1 MYKHFFKPLF
11 DFLLALTALPFILL
25 LCIPVA
31 IAIKADDKGPVF
43 YCGKRIGRNGK
54 PFKMVKFR
62 TMKVNAPDIRLNDGS
77 TYNSDDDDRVT
88 KVGKF
93 LRKTS
98 IDELPQIFNILKF
111 QMSFIGPRPDP
122 VDWLDKYADN
132 ERDFLKLRPGVTG
145 YNQAYFRNSADGQQ
159 KIDNDNYYFK
169 HISLWFD
176 IKIFFRTFICVV
188 KKENVNVSADRV
200 ESAAEEQENNGKG
213 NNDA

>member
-11 DFLLALTALPFILL
+11 DFFLALTALPFILL

-122 VDWLDKYADN
+122 VDWLEKYADD

-145 YNQAYFRNSADGQQ
+145 YNQAYFRNSVDGQQ
-159 KIDNDNYYFK
+159 KIDNDNYYYK

-176 IKIFFRTFICVV
+176 IKIFFKTFICVV
-188 KKENVNVSADRV
+188 KKENVYVSADRV
-200 ESAAEEQENNGKG
+200 ESAVEEQESNGKG
-213 NNDA
+213 NDDA

>member
-1 MYKHFFKPLF
+1 
-11 DFLLALTALPFILL
+11 
-25 LCIPVA
+25 
-31 IAIKADDKGPVF
+31 
-43 YCGKRIGRNGK
+43 
-54 PFKMVKFR
+54 
-62 TMKVNAPDIRLNDGS
+62 MKVNAPDIRLNDGS

-122 VDWLDKYADN
+122 VDWLEKYADD

-159 KIDNDNYYFK
+159 KIDNDNYYYK

-176 IKIFFRTFICVV
+176 IKIFFKTFICVV

-200 ESAAEEQENNGKG
+200 ESAVEEQESNGKG
-213 NNDA
+213 NDDA

>member
-11 DFLLALTALPFILL
+11 DFFLALTALPFILL

-62 TMKVNAPDIRLNDGS
+62 TMKVNAPDIRLNDVS

-122 VDWLDKYADN
+122 VDWLEKYADD

-159 KIDNDNYYFK
+159 KIDNDNYYYK

-176 IKIFFRTFICVV
+176 IKIFFKTFICVV

-200 ESAAEEQENNGKG
+200 ESAVEEQESNGKG
-213 NNDA
+213 NDDA

>member
-11 DFLLALTALPFILL
+11 DFFLALTALPFILL

-122 VDWLDKYADN
+122 VDWLEKYADD
-132 ERDFLKLRPGVTG
+132 ERDFLKLRPGITG

-159 KIDNDNYYFK
+159 KIDNDNYYYK

-176 IKIFFRTFICVV
+176 IKIFFKTFICVV
-188 KKENVNVSADRV
+188 KKENVNVSAARV
-200 ESAAEEQENNGKG
+200 ESAVEEQESNGKG
-213 NNDA
+213 NDDA

>member
-11 DFLLALTALPFILL
+11 DFFLALTALPFILL

-111 QMSFIGPRPDP
+111 HMSFIGPRPDP
-122 VDWLDKYADN
+122 VDWLEKYADD

-159 KIDNDNYYFK
+159 KIDNDNYYYK

-176 IKIFFRTFICVV
+176 IKIFFKTFICVV

-200 ESAAEEQENNGKG
+200 ESAVEEQESNGKG
-213 NNDA
+213 NDDA

>member
-122 VDWLDKYADN
+122 VDWLEKYADD

-159 KIDNDNYYFK
+159 KIDNDNYYYK

-176 IKIFFRTFICVV
+176 IKIFFKTFICVV

-200 ESAAEEQENNGKG
+200 ESAVEEQESNGKG
-213 NNDA
+213 NDNA

>member
-11 DFLLALTALPFILL
+11 DFFLALTALPFILL

-122 VDWLDKYADN
+122 VDWLEKYADD

-159 KIDNDNYYFK
+159 KIDNDNYYYK

-176 IKIFFRTFICVV
+176 IKIFFKTFICVV

-200 ESAAEEQENNGKG
+200 ESAVEEQESNGKG
-213 NNDA
+213 NDDA

>member
-11 DFLLALTALPFILL
+11 DFFLALTALPFILL

-31 IAIKADDKGPVF
+31 IAIKADDRGPVF

-122 VDWLDKYADN
+122 VDWLEKYADD

-159 KIDNDNYYFK
+159 KIDNDNYYYK

-176 IKIFFRTFICVV
+176 IKIFFKTFICVV

-200 ESAAEEQENNGKG
+200 ESAVEEQESNGKG
-213 NNDA
+213 NDDA

>member
-11 DFLLALTALPFILL
+11 DFFLALTALPFILL

-122 VDWLDKYADN
+122 VDWLEKYADD

-159 KIDNDNYYFK
+159 KIDNDNYYYK

-176 IKIFFRTFICVV
+176 IKIFFKTFICVV

-200 ESAAEEQENNGKG
+200 ESAVEEHESNGKG
-213 NNDA
+213 NDDA

>member
-188 KKENVNVSADRV
+188 KKDNVNVSADRV

>member
-122 VDWLDKYADN
+122 VDWLEKYADD

-159 KIDNDNYYFK
+159 KIDNDNYYYK

-176 IKIFFRTFICVV
+176 IKIFFKTFICVV

-200 ESAAEEQENNGKG
+200 ESAVEEQESNGKG

>member
-200 ESAAEEQENNGKG
+200 ESAAEEQDNNGKG

>member
-11 DFLLALTALPFILL
+11 DFFLALTALPFILL

-122 VDWLDKYADN
+122 VDWLEKYADD

-159 KIDNDNYYFK
+159 KIDNDNYYYK

-176 IKIFFRTFICVV
+176 IKIFFKTFICVV

-200 ESAAEEQENNGKG
+200 ESAVEEQESNGKG
-213 NNDA
+213 NDYA

>member
-11 DFLLALTALPFILL
+11 DFFLALTALPFILL

-122 VDWLDKYADN
+122 VDWLEKYADD

-159 KIDNDNYYFK
+159 KIDNDNYYDK

-176 IKIFFRTFICVV
+176 IKIFFKTFICVV

-200 ESAAEEQENNGKG
+200 ESAVEEQESNGKG
-213 NNDA
+213 NDDA